1 MRLPLIRDRFVFV
14 AFLGFVLIFGMGGSC
29 NPAPRLIVDSPP
41 NGTFTAA
48 TSITVSGRIIN
59 AATNATVTVGTTS
72 VPVQPDGSWSTS
84 VTLDPV
90 AIVNPLLVTAVS
102 GRTMRERITVFNSD
116 SVADGAYSLEAM
128 AMRITDTGLDAMAPV
143 MASLVTLDPATL
155 LPVGTVLD
163 SGCQIGGPFGTCL
176 GSSTTSIA
184 NPPPS
189 ISSFSLDIVPITDA
203 LNGTVSIFN
212 LDIHIQINGSGL
224 VPTCGVRLTAAVTD
238 LPGVYE
244 LEPGLVPGEPG
255 LDVQQTAISV
265 SFGGFNQTFESGI
278 CDVPIIGDLIQLI
291 IGDLQDDVT
300 QGFQA
305 FLSDPDGTGPLDAPI
320 ADAIEQATAGLNL
333 DGAIGSQ
340 IGVDMDAPTVIAA
353 EDPNG
358 LTIGTDASITASM
371 PAAGAPDLLASY
383 HVNEVFPVFP
393 VLTPIG
399 GLPYGLGLCL
409 GTSAFNQLLKAEV
422 ESGLLASTITE
433 LDLFGTGTPL
443 PLTAGLLSAF
453 IPELNIVD
461 PAAPF
466 ELILEPEAAPF
477 ITGAPGPAGE
487 LALMY
492 VPHLV
497 LKLQPTGS
505 NVPLVE
511 VVVDAQ
517 VGLDFNFLA
526 GELAITIASVV
537 PGTINIDI
545 IGNRIDTNE
554 AVLDAVLTF
563 ALDAALPSLADSLGS
578 FPIPSL
584 LGLTTS
590 FVEASRA
597 GQFISLWL
605 DVN

>member
-1 MRLPLIRDRFVFV
+1 MRSPLARNRFALIVL
-14 AFLGFVLIFGMGGSC
+14 LGFVLIFGMGGSC
-29 NPAPRLIVDSPP
+29 NPKPKLIVDSPAS
-41 NGTFTAA
+41 GIFTTAP
-48 TSITVSGRIIN
+48 SITLDGRFLN
-59 AATNATVTVGTTS
+59 AAANATLTVGATS
-72 VPVQPDGSWSTS
+72 VPIQPDGSWSTS

-90 AIVNPLLVTAVS
+90 AIVNPIMVTGVS
-102 GRTMRERITVFNSD
+102 GLITRRERITVFNSD

-128 AMRITDTGLDAMAPV
+128 AMRITDTGLAAMAPV
-143 MASLVTLDPATL
+143 MASLVTLDPAAL

-163 SGCQIGGPFGTCL
+163 SGCKIPGPFGTCL
-176 GSSTTSIA
+176 GSATTSIS

-189 ISSFSLDIVPITDA
+189 ISGFGLDIVPITDA
-203 LNGTVSIFN
+203 LNGTVSIYD
-212 LDIHIQINGSGL
+212 LDIHIQISGTGL
-224 VPTCGVRLTAAVTD
+224 VPTCGVRLTAALTD
-238 LPGVYE
+238 LPGTYE
-244 LEPGLVPGEPG
+244 VEPTVPTSLPG
-255 LDVQQTAISV
+255 LDVHQTAISV
-265 SFGGFNQTFESGI
+265 SFSGFNQSFVSGI
-278 CDVPIIGDLIQLI
+278 CDVPIIGDLIGLI

-300 QGFQA
+300 SGFQS
-305 FLSDPDGTGPLDAPI
+305 FLSDPDGTGPADAPI
-320 ADAIEQATAGLNL
+320 ADAIETATAGLDI
-333 DGAIGSQ
+333 DGAIGTS
-340 IGVDMDAPTVIAA
+340 IGVNMDAPTFAA
-353 EDPNG
+353 LEDPNG

-383 HVNEVFPVFP
+383 HVDEVFPDFP
-393 VLTPIG
+393 ALTPVG
-399 GLPYGLGLCL
+399 GLPYGLALSL

-433 LDLFGTGTPL
+433 LDLFGTGPL
-443 PLTAGLLSAF
+443 PLTAGLLTAF
-453 IPELNIVD
+453 IPEMAILD
-461 PAAPF
+461 PAEPF
-466 ELILEPEAAPF
+466 EMILEPGAAPF

-492 VPHLV
+492 VPGLV
-497 LKLQPTGS
+497 LKLQPEGS
-505 NVPLVE
+505 NVPLVT

-517 VGLDFNFLA
+517 VGLDFNFVA

-545 IGNRIDTNE
+545 VLNRIDTNE

-597 GQFISLWL
+597 GEFIGLWL